1 MCSKNLLGKINA
13 YMALHQRLGSEGN
26 GDFPTIASQLG
37 AEPKLDFP
45 LEKSSGPANEPIEI
59 YVIPDDRKEEALKK
73 LYPFHPLPSLDS
85 VMYDIHEDKTF
96 VVKDFIVIRDHGL
109 NFLVSP
115 YFRNSGGSVLDWIS
129 KNECRDE
136 DDGTELVDVKMLDD
150 GSEPVDAKMPDGG
163 KEQPSAPRGPSH

>member
-73 LYPFHPLPSLDS
+73 LYPEGAAGARFKIGGLRALL
-85 VMYDIHEDKTF
+85 YYCN
-96 VVKDFIVIRDHGL
+96 RHGL
-109 NFLVSP
+109 FRVSP
-115 YFRNSGGSVLDWIS
+115 
-129 KNECRDE
+129 
-136 DDGTELVDVKMLDD
+136 
-150 GSEPVDAKMPDGG
+150 
-163 KEQPSAPRGPSH
+163 RG

>member
-1 MCSKNLLGKINA
+1 MCNINKLGKINA

-26 GDFPTIASQLG
+26 GDFLTIVSQLE

-45 LEKSSGPANEPIEI
+45 LEETSGPADEPIEI
-59 YVIPDDRKEEALKK
+59 YVIPDDRKEELLKR
-73 LYPFHPLPSLDS
+73 LYPFHPLPSMDAI
-85 VMYDIHEDKTF
+85 MYDIHEDKTF

-129 KNECRDE
+129 KDEYNDE
-136 DDGTELVDVKMLDD
+136 DDDSELVDIKMLD
-150 GSEPVDAKMPDGG
+150 GG
-163 KEQPSAPRGPSH
+163 K